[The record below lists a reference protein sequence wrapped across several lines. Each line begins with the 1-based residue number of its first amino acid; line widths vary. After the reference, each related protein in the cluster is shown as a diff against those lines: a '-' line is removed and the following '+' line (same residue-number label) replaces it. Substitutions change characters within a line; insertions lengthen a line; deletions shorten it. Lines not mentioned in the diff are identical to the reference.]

1 VRGLSSTCGEAVAPQ
16 GIPARIRKADS
27 DALTLARIVGATGP
41 TIGRRREKPMFLS
54 RLAAP
59 AIAALGATL
68 AVTGTAS
75 AQATAQVQF
84 ARGTSGAT
92 ISGTIAGDEYI
103 DYKLGAK
110 GGQRMHV
117 AMKVTA
123 SNGDGNAYFNIL
135 PPHSSG
141 EAIYNGSTDGDSTT
155 VRLPS
160 DGEYMIRVYQMG
172 ADADGGKTTGFSIDV
187 SIK

>member
-1 VRGLSSTCGEAVAPQ
+1 
-16 GIPARIRKADS
+16 
-27 DALTLARIVGATGP
+27 
-41 TIGRRREKPMFLS
+41 MFGT
-54 RLAAP
+54 RLAAL

-68 AVTGTAS
+68 AVTGTVA
-75 AQATAQVQF
+75 AQGTSQVQF

-92 ISGTIAGDEYI
+92 INGTIVGDEYI

-110 GGQRMHV
+110 GGQQMQV

-123 SNGDGNAYFNIL
+123 SNGGGNAYFNIL

-141 EAIYNGSTDGDSTT
+141 EAIYNSSIDGDGVT

-160 DGEYMIRVYQMG
+160 DGEYTIRVYQMG